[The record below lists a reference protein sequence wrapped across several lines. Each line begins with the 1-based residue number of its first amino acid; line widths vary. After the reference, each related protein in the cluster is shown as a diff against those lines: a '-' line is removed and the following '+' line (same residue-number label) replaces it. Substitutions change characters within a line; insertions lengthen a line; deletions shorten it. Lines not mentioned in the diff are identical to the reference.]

1 MIISKPVGGKAELPR
16 LITPSLLWA
25 GGCVELELEG
35 ELVHSHFGMYAIKG
49 SQRSVL
55 IDTGHPS
62 HAAAIEKALDEF
74 VGAAGIDYIFPTHG
88 EFPHF
93 GLMPKWLAKYP
104 QAMVVGD
111 VRDYELYYP
120 EHADRMVPLGVG
132 GSIDLGDRK
141 LVLVPAV
148 WNDLKDTL
156 WAFETGN
163 RALFVADG
171 FSVTHHHRPGTCGL
185 TAGEQP
191 PPDRRMVR
199 LLSELALQWTR
210 YMSPSETFVAL
221 DGLID
226 IVDPRYICPAHGSV
240 IEAPAEM
247 LPLIKQGMALP
258 SVTNPPRP
266 QAPI

>member
-1 MIISKPVGGKAELPR
+1 MIISKPVGGRAELPR
-16 LITPSLLWA
+16 LITPGLLWA
-25 GGCVELELEG
+25 GGCMELELDG

-49 SQRSVL
+49 SSKTIL

-62 HAAAIEKALDEF
+62 HAELIDKALDDF
-74 VGAAGIDYIFPTHG
+74 VGSAGIDYIFPTHG

-104 QAMVVGD
+104 EAKVIGD
-111 VRDYELYYP
+111 VRDYDLYYP
-120 EHADRMVPLGVG
+120 EFAHRMIQMGAGDTV
-132 GSIDLGDRK
+132 DLGDRRI
-141 LVLVPAV
+141 VLVPAI

-156 WAFETGN
+156 WAFDTGD

-171 FSVTHHHRPGTCGL
+171 FSVTHHHKPGTCGL

-191 PPDRRMVR
+191 IPDGKMVR

-210 YMSPSETFVAL
+210 YMNPSETFVAL

-226 IVDPRYICPAHGSV
+226 IVQPRFICPAHGSV
-240 IEAPAEM
+240 IEAPAQM

-258 SVTNPPRP
+258 SVTNSIRP
-266 QAPI
+266 TVS

>member
-1 MIISKPVGGKAELPR
+1 M
-16 LITPSLLWA
+16 
-25 GGCVELELEG
+25 ELELDG

-49 SQRSVL
+49 SGKSIL

-62 HAAAIEKALDEF
+62 HADRIDKALDDF
-74 VGAAGIDYIFPTHG
+74 VGGVGIDYIFPTHG

-104 QAMVVGD
+104 RAKVIGD
-111 VRDYELYYP
+111 VRDYDLYYP
-120 EHADRMVPLGVG
+120 EFADRLVQIEAG
-132 GSIDLGDRK
+132 GAVDLGDRK
-141 LVLVPAV
+141 IVLVPAI

-156 WAFETGN
+156 WAFDTGD

-171 FSVTHHHRPGTCGL
+171 FSVTHHHKPGTCGL

-191 PPDRRMVR
+191 IPDGKMVR

-210 YMSPSETFVAL
+210 YMNPSETFAAL

-226 IVDPRYICPAHGSV
+226 IVQPRFICPAHGSV
-240 IEAPAEM
+240 IEAPAQM

-258 SVTNPPRP
+258 SVTNP
-266 QAPI
+266 APPPARS